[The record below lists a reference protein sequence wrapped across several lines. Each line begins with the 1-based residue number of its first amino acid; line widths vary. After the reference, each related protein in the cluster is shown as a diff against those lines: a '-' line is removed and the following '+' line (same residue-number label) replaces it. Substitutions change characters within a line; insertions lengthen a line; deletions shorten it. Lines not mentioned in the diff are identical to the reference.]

1 MPCGKSGGEGN
12 GNPPGKTG
20 VNEDYVS
27 LSTLWELLDPQKLF
41 YKDMLDLHEKNFK
54 TFLTVIMEK
63 TNKQIHDLVKD
74 VLDFKHSVEFS
85 QSEMKELKSVHT
97 VNLNAFKSISSYVY
111 MLTFL
116 QSDLNL
122 G

>member
-54 TFLTVIMEK
+54 TFLTVIMET

-74 VLDFKHSVEFS
+74 VLDFKQYGVLTVRDEGIEECAHS
-85 QSEMKELKSVHT
+85 QSEC
-97 VNLNAFKSISSYVY
+97 
-111 MLTFL
+111 L
-116 QSDLNL
+116 QIHQ
-122 G
+122 